1 MAKVAWIAPVTR
13 ALNNEYGDLVLDT
26 PLTQLALEAF
36 PNNYS
41 FSIAFGIID
50 LDPNIQNK
58 INLRIGLE
66 QDNTTEVIFNVDI
79 QMENNLDRE
88 YQEFLGNKK
97 VEYESNINLSNF
109 RFEKPGLYY
118 IELSID
124 NNSTKIN
131 FKVTNKGV

>member
-88 YQEFLGNKK
+88 YQEFLSNKK

>member
-88 YQEFLGNKK
+88 YQEFLSNKK
-97 VEYESNINLSNF
+97 
-109 RFEKPGLYY
+109 
-118 IELSID
+118 
-124 NNSTKIN
+124 
-131 FKVTNKGV
+131 